1 MIRFLD
7 ANDIEVIHQRILTR
21 SGPANRQLLEGA
33 VNRVNNLHHYD
44 GVDCVFTL
52 AGMLMI
58 AIVKAHAFNDGNKR
72 TALRATASFLDLN
85 GYEIVSSP
93 LLLTRLVVLVA
104 KTADITPDILAFSLK
119 VLTDC
124 EDEDLVLYTDTYM

>member
-1 MIRFLD
+1 MITFLD
-7 ANDIEVIHQRILTR
+7 ADEIEIIHRRILTR
-21 SGPANRQLLEGA
+21 SGPVNRQLLEGA
-33 VNRVNNLHHYD
+33 VNRVNNLHYYE

-52 AGMLMI
+52 AGILMI

-72 TALRATASFLDLN
+72 TALRSVASFLDLN
-85 GYEIVSSP
+85 GYEITTSP

-104 KTADITPDILAFSLK
+104 KSADITPDMLAFTLK

-124 EDEDLVLYTDTYM
+124 EDEDLVLYSDTYM

>member
-1 MIRFLD
+1 MIIFLGAD
-7 ANDIEVIHQRILTR
+7 DIETIHHRVLTR
-21 SGPANRQLLEGA
+21 SGPVNRQLLEGA
-33 VNRVNNLHHYD
+33 VNRVNNLHYYK

-52 AGMLMI
+52 ASMLMI

-85 GYEIVSSP
+85 GYEITRSP

-104 KTADITPDILAFSLK
+104 KSADITPEMLAFTLK
-119 VLTDC
+119 VLTDY
-124 EDEDLVLYTDTYM
+124 EDEDLILYSDTYM